1 MYSYVIN
8 SNDNGYGDIAMMN
21 GQIGGMHGVGG
32 IGGYSYDILS
42 LNNYNNI
49 GGAGELML
57 ENI

>member
-49 GGAGELML
+49 GGAG
-57 ENI
+57 